1 MPFPV
6 LSSLYLRKRCA
17 RAEVS
22 PARGAAKDIFRNL
35 TIPFT
40 ELQIPFTNPPITFE
54 NLLKG
59 HNSQDW
65 HQKKKKQML
74 PRISINNRKSGE
86 ENAAIWFVR

>member
-59 HNSQDW
+59 PNSQDW
-65 HQKKKKQML
+65 HQKKKSKCFLESQLLTGKAGKKML
-74 PRISINNRKSGE
+74 QYGL
-86 ENAAIWFVR
+86 